1 VHDVIHVDGNAI
13 AGVLEQLFGHDMTL
27 ASGRCSR
34 CGAEREVGALH
45 VYRSAGIV
53 VRCPDCDLVLMRIVE
68 APDRMWVDFSGLS
81 TVQISS

>member
-1 VHDVIHVDGNAI
+1 
-13 AGVLEQLFGHDMTL
+13 MSPPRPRKRKSS
-27 ASGRCSR
+27 ASDFR
-34 CGAEREVGALH
+34 CGAEREVGALY